1 MNSSSQKFR
10 VSEIEYSVEDQLAM
24 ESLNLLYGKSIWF
37 VDENS
42 FQQIYDDNPD
52 IKNLNITKRLPNKLI
67 ISVNLYQQLAN
78 IIDLR
83 ASIETYSI
91 LYENSYVVNTP
102 TKRAQYNIQHYPI
115 V

>member
-10 VSEIEYSVEDQLAM
+10 VSEIEYSMEDQLAM

-42 FQQIYDDNPD
+42 FEQIYDDNPD

-67 ISVNLYQQLAN
+67 ISVELIPTTGKHNRFKGDRLKH
-78 IIDLR
+78 
-83 ASIETYSI
+83 
-91 LYENSYVVNTP
+91 TP
-102 TKRAQYNIQHYPI
+102 YYMKIHM
-115 V
+115 